1 MTILDFTLSSV
12 NKNIVF
18 NIPEKFY
25 NAYEVKCFVT
35 EVLIA
40 VDHSLNT
47 RRYESILE
55 RKEQECE
62 RLISTLTDIKEIAEH
77 CIKQDICTTCNN
89 SDKCH
94 IEDEEIPTY
103 DVCKLILQKIN
114 EVEDENNR
122 KI

>member
-25 NAYEVKCFVT
+25 NAYEVKRFVT

-47 RRYESILE
+47 RRYESIE
-55 RKEQECE
+55 EEQ
-62 RLISTLTDIKEIAEH
+62 
-77 CIKQDICTTCNN
+77 
-89 SDKCH
+89 
-94 IEDEEIPTY
+94 
-103 DVCKLILQKIN
+103 
-114 EVEDENNR
+114 
-122 KI
+122 